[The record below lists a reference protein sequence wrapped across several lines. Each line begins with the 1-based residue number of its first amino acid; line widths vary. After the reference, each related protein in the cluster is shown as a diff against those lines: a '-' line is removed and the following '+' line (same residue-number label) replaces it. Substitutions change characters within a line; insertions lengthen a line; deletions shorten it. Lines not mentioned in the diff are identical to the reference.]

1 MTVVVVGAGSAG
13 LSVSRELRLLG
24 VEHVVFERHRL
35 GQAWRD
41 RWDSFTLVTPN
52 WTLDLP
58 GSPYAG
64 RDPEG
69 HVPRDEIVSYLE
81 DYGANHAGTIREG
94 ISVHSLDPGR
104 SKRFRLD
111 TSEGPIETDTVVIC
125 SGAYQRPHRPAIAAG
140 FPSDVAVLDSTQY
153 RNPSALPDGKVLI
166 VGSGQTGVQ
175 LAEELHLSGRDVVLS
190 CGRAPW
196 LPRRLGDKDI
206 VTWLNRTT
214 FFDQPLPAQGA
225 RLVAN
230 VQTTGARGGHD
241 LHYRVL
247 RDLGVQLVGRLVA
260 VSNGRVHFANDL
272 TDSVAFGDARY
283 LDIRRLLRD
292 TLGDALPEMSD
303 PPPFEAKAASEVD
316 LDGFGAVVFTSGF
329 RPDYGGWVKF
339 PVFDERGF
347 PIVNDALATAVPGLY
362 FCGVH
367 FLRKRRS
374 SLLFGVGEDA
384 AIIASTITKAL
395 TASPTS
401 A

>member
-1 MTVVVVGAGSAG
+1 
-13 LSVSRELRLLG
+13 
-24 VEHVVFERHRL
+24 VEHVVLERHRV

-140 FPSDVAVLDSTQY
+140 FPSDVAVFDSTRY

-230 VQTTGARGGHD
+230 LQTTGARGGHD

-247 RDLGVQLVGRLVA
+247 RDLGVQLVGRLAA
-260 VSNGRVHFANDL
+260 VSNGRAQFANDL
-272 TDSVAFGDARY
+272 ADSVAFGDARY

-292 TLGDALPEMSD
+292 TLGDAVPEMSD

-339 PVFDERGF
+339 PVFDEGGF
-347 PIVNDALATAVPGLY
+347 PIADDALATAVPGLY

-384 AIIASTITKAL
+384 AIIARTITKAL

>member
-13 LSVSRELRLLG
+13 LSVSSELRRRDL
-24 VEHVVFERHRL
+24 EHVVLERHRV

-64 RDPEG
+64 HDPEG
-69 HVPRDEIVSYLE
+69 HVVRDEIVSYLE
-81 DYGANHAGTIREG
+81 NYGANRAGTIREG
-94 ISVHSLDPGR
+94 VSVHSLEPGQ

-111 TSEGPIETDTVVIC
+111 TSMGPIETDTVVIC
-125 SGAYQRPHRPAIAAG
+125 SGAYQRPHRPAIAAS
-140 FPSDVAVLDSTQY
+140 FPPDVAVLDSTQY
-153 RNPSALPDGKVLI
+153 RNPSALPDGQVLI

-175 LAEELHLSGRDVVLS
+175 LAEELLLSGRNVVLS

-196 LPRRLGDKDI
+196 VPRRLGDKDI
-206 VTWLNRTT
+206 VTWLNQTA

-225 RLVAN
+225 RLFAN
-230 VQTTGARGGHD
+230 LQMTGARGGHD

-260 VSNGRVHFANDL
+260 VSNGRAQFANDL
-272 TDSVAFGDARY
+272 MDSVAFGDARY

-292 TLGDALPEMSD
+292 TIGDAVPEMPD
-303 PPPFEAKAASEVD
+303 PPPFEARAASEID
-316 LDGFGAVVFTSGF
+316 LGGFAAVVFTSGF

-384 AIIASTITKAL
+384 AIVARTIAKTLA
-395 TASPTS
+395 A
-401 A
+401 

>member
-1 MTVVVVGAGSAG
+1 LPSSTRRSTATHLRFLTARCSSSA
-13 LSVSRELRLLG
+13 R
-24 VEHVVFERHRL
+24 
-35 GQAWRD
+35 A
-41 RWDSFTLVTPN
+41 
-52 WTLDLP
+52 
-58 GSPYAG
+58 
-64 RDPEG
+64 
-69 HVPRDEIVSYLE
+69 
-81 DYGANHAGTIREG
+81 
-94 ISVHSLDPGR
+94 
-104 SKRFRLD
+104 
-111 TSEGPIETDTVVIC
+111 
-125 SGAYQRPHRPAIAAG
+125 
-140 FPSDVAVLDSTQY
+140 
-153 RNPSALPDGKVLI
+153 
-166 VGSGQTGVQ
+166 
-175 LAEELHLSGRDVVLS
+175 

-230 VQTTGARGGHD
+230 LQTTGARGGHD

-247 RDLGVQLVGRLVA
+247 RDLGVQLVGRLAA
-260 VSNGRVHFANDL
+260 VSNGRVQFANDL
-272 TDSVAFGDARY
+272 ADSVAFGDARY

-292 TLGDALPEMSD
+292 TLGDAVPEMSD
-303 PPPFEAKAASEVD
+303 PQPFEAKAASEVD
-316 LDGFGAVVFTSGF
+316 LDRFGAVVFTSGF

-347 PIVNDALATAVPGLY
+347 PIADDALATAVPGLY

-384 AIIASTITKAL
+384 AIIARTITKAL